1 MSKFTNRLKALEQA
15 TGANVPYSDDPT
27 YLAKKFV
34 AASIANPIESKAALE
49 ALGNYRVRKP
59 AIPLSERL
67 KAGSKR

>member
-1 MSKFTNRLKALEQA
+1 MSRLSIRLSALEKS
-15 TGANVPYSDDPT
+15 TGENLPYSDDPT

-34 AASIANPIESKAALE
+34 AASMSNPIESKAALE

-59 AIPLSERL
+59 AIPLSELL